1 MKTPFTDA
9 STVVVHVGGKAL
21 PVTPA
26 SVAQLLER
34 RTAQLEF
41 SQDVAWGIIKL
52 ADWKHQSL
60 QWQVSAREWQTDIYL
75 HKELPLTYT
84 PGHKPARDEENP
96 KTLPEA
102 LKLIAELRSEKHEH
116 DTRFRQLETLLEEL
130 EKTVEEIE
138 NENNRTRGTLHQN

>member
-1 MKTPFTDA
+1 MNTPFTDA

-60 QWQVSAREWQTDIYL
+60 QWQVAAREWQTDIYL
-75 HKELPLTYT
+75 HKELPLNYT
-84 PGHKPARDEENP
+84 PGYKPAEEEENP
-96 KTLPEA
+96 KTYPEA
-102 LKLIAELRSEKHEH
+102 LKLIAQLRAEKHEH
-116 DTRFRQLETLLEEL
+116 ETRFRQLEIMLEEV
-130 EKTVEEIE
+130 EKTVEALE
-138 NENNRTRGTLHQN
+138 NENAHTRANLQQN